1 MVSRPV
7 ALGKGGLGGY
17 KGRVGARFRLDRR
30 HEVQDAPRQGDR
42 DQALVAALGLVN
54 RVIQLD
60 LAANALLWHSRVGA
74 GSSDLA
80 AEGLR
85 LCNAYRNLGAGL
97 AALDLPGPTAA
108 AIMAIVEHRLR
119 LVRAALDLVYRPQTD
134 PVARQR
140 LRLVGVGPTAE
151 RLVELRDQLAAETSS
166 EALDPLVG

>member
-1 MVSRPV
+1 
-7 ALGKGGLGGY
+7 
-17 KGRVGARFRLDRR
+17 
-30 HEVQDAPRQGDR
+30 VQDEPRHGDR
-42 DQALVAALGLVN
+42 DQALVVALGLVN

-60 LAANALLWHSRVGA
+60 QAADALLWHSRAGA

-85 LCNAYRNLGAGL
+85 LCTAYRNLGAGL

-108 AIMAIVEHRLR
+108 AIIAIVEHHLR

-134 PVARQR
+134 MVARQR

-151 RLVELRDQLAAETSS
+151 RLVELRDRLAAEVSR
-166 EALDPLVG
+166 EALDPFAG